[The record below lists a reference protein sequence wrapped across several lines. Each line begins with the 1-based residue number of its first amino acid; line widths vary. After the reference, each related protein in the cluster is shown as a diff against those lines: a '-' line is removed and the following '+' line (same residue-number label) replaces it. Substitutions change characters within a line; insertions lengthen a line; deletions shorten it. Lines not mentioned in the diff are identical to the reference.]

1 MFNRKKS
8 PHNAEE
14 LMIAEYMRLQDD
26 LEHIREE
33 LKDEQAYSASLEKQ
47 LRDNEDAFKATNAKR
62 DERLREVEEQSTG
75 IIDLHTTQKIC
86 KVSLW
91 TAYRYKDW
99 AKNHTKDKAEQVAE
113 LRKLLSL
120 SDYVLGNR
128 LAEMSVSYYG
138 CAIDIDEVTVR
149 YVLSMPWQDGRKTIL
164 YCPQRSEKEFILPL
178 KAPQD
183 DRWTTASRTECMTW
197 AVKEARSRITDAIDS
212 LAGES
217 DD

>member
-1 MFNRKKS
+1 MFNRKKD

-14 LMIAEYMRLQDD
+14 LMIAEYLRLQDD
-26 LEHIREE
+26 LERIREE

-62 DERLREVEEQSTG
+62 EARLKEVEEQSTG

-99 AKNHTKDKAEQVAE
+99 AKDVTKDKAEQVTE

-128 LAEMSVSYYG
+128 LAEMRVSYYG

-178 KAPQD
+178 KNPQD

-197 AVKEARSRITDAIDS
+197 AVKEARSRITEAADS
-212 LAGES
+212 LAGEA

>member
-14 LMIAEYMRLQDD
+14 LMIAEYLRLQDD
-26 LEHIREE
+26 LERIREE

-47 LRDNEDAFKATNAKR
+47 LRDNEDAFKETNAKR
-62 DERLREVEEQSTG
+62 EARLREVEEQSTG

-86 KVSLW
+86 KVSSW

-99 AKNHTKDKAEQVAE
+99 AKDLTEDKAKQVAE

-128 LAEMSVSYYG
+128 LAEMHVRYYG
-138 CAIDIDEVTVR
+138 RAIDIDEVTVK
-149 YVLSMPWQDGRKTIL
+149 YVLSMPWQDGRRTIL
-164 YCPQRSEKEFILPL
+164 YCPQRKENEFIIPL
-178 KAPQD
+178 SNPCD
-183 DRWTTASRTECMTW
+183 DKWTTASRTECMTW
-197 AVKEARSRITDAIDS
+197 AVKEARSRITEAADS
-212 LAGES
+212 LAGE
-217 DD
+217 DDD

>member
-26 LEHIREE
+26 LERVREE

-47 LRDNEDAFKATNAKR
+47 LRDNEDAFKEINAKR
-62 DERLREVEEQSTG
+62 DARLREIEEQSTG

-91 TAYRYKDW
+91 SAYRYKDW
-99 AKNHTKDKAEQVAE
+99 AKDLTEDKTERVAE

-120 SDYVLGNR
+120 NDYVLGNR
-128 LAEMSVSYYG
+128 LAEMRVNYYG
-138 CAIDIDEVTVR
+138 CAIDIDEVTIR
-149 YVLSMPWQDGRKTIL
+149 YVLSMPWQDGRRTIL
-164 YCPQRSEKEFILPL
+164 YCPQRKENEFILPL
-178 KAPQD
+178 KTPQN

-197 AVKEARSRITDAIDS
+197 AIKEARSHITEAADI
-212 LAGES
+212 LAGEV

>member
-26 LEHIREE
+26 LERVREE

-47 LRDNEDAFKATNAKR
+47 LRDNEDAFKAANAKR
-62 DERLREVEEQSTG
+62 EARLKEVEEQFTG
-75 IIDLHTTQKIC
+75 IIDLHTTQKIR

-91 TAYRYKDW
+91 NAYRYKDW
-99 AKNHTKDKAEQVAE
+99 ARDFTEDKAERVTE

-128 LAEMSVSYYG
+128 LAEMHISYYG
-138 CAIDIDEVTVR
+138 RAIDIDEVTVK
-149 YVLSMPWQDGRKTIL
+149 YVLSMPWQDGRRTIL
-164 YCPQRSEKEFILPL
+164 YCPQRKENEFIIPL
-178 KAPQD
+178 SSPRD
-183 DRWTTASRTECMTW
+183 DKWTNASKTECMTW
-197 AVKEARSRITDAIDS
+197 AIKEARSRIAEAADI
-212 LAGES
+212 LAGEV